1 MNRELT
7 ERLVKRLPILYQDHT
22 SPKTQTAMCQGFDH
36 GYGWFEI
43 IWQLSLAIEEEL
55 GYSWL
60 RKRWFLFKKSFF
72 RSWNAFVYELSPVIH
87 DRRVQT
93 GSGTREDPYRWIVIE
108 KSPGDCLA
116 RITSKLFGEKHS
128 EDFRTGAEQSERL
141 ASKP

>member
-22 SPKTQTAMCQGFDH
+22 SPKTQTAMCRGFDH

-72 RSWNAFVYELSPVIH
+72 RSWNAFWDTSIWRLGCSNHSKIRSARKCYPCSRYKVSPMCP
-87 DRRVQT
+87 
-93 GSGTREDPYRWIVIE
+93 GWTR
-108 KSPGDCLA
+108 
-116 RITSKLFGEKHS
+116 
-128 EDFRTGAEQSERL
+128 
-141 ASKP
+141 